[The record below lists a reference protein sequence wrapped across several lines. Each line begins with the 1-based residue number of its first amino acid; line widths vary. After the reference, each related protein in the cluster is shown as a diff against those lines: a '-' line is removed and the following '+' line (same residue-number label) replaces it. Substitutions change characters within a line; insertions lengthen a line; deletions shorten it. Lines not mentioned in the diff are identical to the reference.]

1 MKLITL
7 EDLYDD
13 YLIQKVSM
21 KHDLAR
27 LAFKKM
33 DRINWDYVESLEWSR
48 SGLNDGTV

>member
-1 MKLITL
+1 MNLS
-7 EDLYDD
+7 DLYDD
-13 YLIQKVSM
+13 YLIKKVAL

-33 DRINWDYVESLEWSR
+33 DRVNFEYVESLEWWR